1 MSSELADRLALT
13 DLIAQYA
20 IAVDR
25 RDEPALTALFTDDA
39 ELVQPAGLVRRGR
52 NATLTGNVAIA
63 QGVLEAVAH
72 LHSTRHIVNQQI
84 VYRTGD
90 TARGEVYGEAH
101 HVYATENGHRDYVVA
116 IRYQDE
122 YRNTG
127 GAWRIARRELSVD
140 LTYDIEVKLLS

>member
-13 DLIAQYA
+13 DIVAQYA

-25 RDEPALTALFTDDA
+25 RDETALAALFTGDA

-52 NATLTGNVAIA
+52 SATLAGNVDIA
-63 QGVLEAVAH
+63 RGVLEAVAH
-72 LHSTRHIVNQQI
+72 LHSTRHVVEQQI
-84 VYRTGD
+84 VDRTGD
-90 TARGEVYGEAH
+90 TARGEVYGDAH

-122 YRNTG
+122 YRRTD
-127 GAWRIARRELSVD
+127 GAWRISRRELSVD
-140 LTYDIEVKLLS
+140 LTYDREVTLLT